1 MTLLQRLPSQTK
13 QVATGW
19 QALSTHW
26 VVQIANGG
34 TLVFVGVSIVA
45 ILMTW
50 RGLPPQVPLWYSQPW
65 GEEQL
70 ANPGWLFVLPASSI
84 AWYATNVI
92 FAVYMTMEYRV
103 FAQLLFLSS
112 LVVSFVSFLTLM
124 HILTLVT

>member
-1 MTLLQRLPSQTK
+1 MTLLQRLPTQTK

-26 VVQIANGG
+26 VVRIANIG
-34 TLVFVGVSIVA
+34 TLVFVGVSIIA
-45 ILMTW
+45 LLMVW
-50 RGLPPQVPLWYSQPW
+50 KNLPPQVPVWYSQPW

-70 ANPGWLFVLPASSI
+70 AHPGWLFLLPASSI

-92 FAVYMTMEYRV
+92 FSVYMTMEYRV

-112 LVVSFVSFLTLM
+112 LIVSFLSFLTLM
-124 HILTLVT
+124 HILVLVT